1 MSINKYCPRSG
12 KAVTSDSLT
21 QYKNFIVGF
30 CNTGCRD
37 DFAQNISE
45 RSILRVLLKKITLE
59 VIMHNQDK
67 RVIFDFEISFSNGGG
82 LQGQEFRLDIVG
94 TTIEDDV
101 LAQYIVK
108 DLRLLM
114 VGSVKILN
122 KRIIT
127 EAHKRS
133 EVNT

>member
-1 MSINKYCPRSG
+1 MI
-12 KAVTSDSLT
+12 L
-21 QYKNFIVGF
+21 
-30 CNTGCRD
+30 
-37 DFAQNISE
+37 
-45 RSILRVLLKKITLE
+45 SILRVLLKKITLE

>member
-1 MSINKYCPRSG
+1 MIQF
-12 KAVTSDSLT
+12 TLT
-21 QYKNFIVGF
+21 
-30 CNTGCRD
+30 
-37 DFAQNISE
+37 
-45 RSILRVLLKKITLE
+45 VLLKKTTSE

-94 TTIEDDV
+94 TTIDDDV
-101 LAQYIVK
+101 LANYIVK

-122 KRIIT
+122 KKIIT
-127 EAHKRS
+127 EAHKREDIKS
-133 EVNT
+133 EKLEG